1 MGLKP
6 EGGCKMRIHG
16 VCAVILILPVAA
28 VAAGIVS
35 TIDAPDNDI
44 IGLAWQDGHL
54 WAVDRMSEWAYE
66 LDPGDGS
73 VLFSFYPE
81 HSATYNPYG
90 LACGNDTLFINYGKA
105 VAGGVPRMY
114 DTSTGGYLG
123 MVEFC

>member
-6 EGGCKMRIHG
+6 EGGCKMCVPAVCG
-16 VCAVILILPVAA
+16 VLLILSVTAG
-28 VAAGIVS
+28 AAGIVS

-54 WAVDRMSEWAYE
+54 WAVDRMSGWAYE
-66 LDPGDGS
+66 LDPDDGS

-81 HSATYNPYG
+81 HSATYSPYG
-90 LACGNDTLFINYGKA
+90 LACGSDTLFVNYGKA

-123 MVEFC
+123 MVQFC